1 MRRRQEL
8 VPRWLPPLFV
18 AAGIA
23 LAPWIVWLVAT
34 LPSRQVA
41 THWEIAWGGFD
52 IALAVLLVCTGVTLA
67 RRSAA
72 AELFA
77 SMAGAFLIC
86 DAWFDVTT
94 AHDRMQLTV
103 AIGEAIFAEL
113 PLAIACLWIARNIER
128 VLADARPLRELVRL
142 RPAPAEDYEE
152 ERAA

>member
-1 MRRRQEL
+1 MREPTQL

-18 AAGIA
+18 AAGVA

-52 IALAVLLVCTGVTLA
+52 VALALLLVCTGVTLA
-67 RRSAA
+67 RRSPA
-72 AELFA
+72 AEVFA

-94 AHDRMQLTV
+94 AHDRMQLVV
-103 AIGEAIFAEL
+103 AVFEALLAEL

-128 VLADARPLRELVRL
+128 VLADRRPLREVVRL
-142 RPAPAEDYEE
+142 RSAAPDEYEE